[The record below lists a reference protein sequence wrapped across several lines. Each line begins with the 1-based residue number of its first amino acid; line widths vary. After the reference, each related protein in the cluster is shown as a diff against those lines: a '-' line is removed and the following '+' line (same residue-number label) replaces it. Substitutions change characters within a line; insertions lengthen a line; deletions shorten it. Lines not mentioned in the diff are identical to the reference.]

1 MQRRSRPETFR
12 PPYDAHTTIFP
23 EDWPDYVL
31 GQFGIQAPPETDLSS
46 LMAELERS
54 LVEAPAA
61 LHFERVREVDAQGYR
76 NEVYL
81 AYWRSAEAYRAWLAN
96 PSVAAFLARPLSG
109 EVGLWR
115 ESIIAPVKNLDPN
128 GIVKARRWGVG
139 RHLSHEWERFHGYYG
154 SMRDR
159 IPDGHSLSIEG
170 GEQPLVAQPPVES
183 RGRRLRVTPPHNLCF
198 VRGTFGWAEAPEE
211 EQRVFIE
218 EMLPVYLR
226 GATFI
231 RDNAAEVSCISAR
244 VADEVELE
252 PANGLQ
258 AETLAWFTSIKALEA
273 WTHRHPTHNAIFQKM
288 IEIGKRF
295 DFNLHLD
302 LGHEVVVVPAGG
314 ADIEYNNCH
323 PQTSFLRF
331 YPAELASSQAT

>member
-1 MQRRSRPETFR
+1 MQRRSRPDTFR

-23 EDWPDYVL
+23 KDWPDYVL
-31 GQFGIQAPPETDLSS
+31 GQFGIQAQPEADLSVV
-46 LMAELERS
+46 MAELEGCLR
-54 LVEAPAA
+54 EPPAA
-61 LHFERVREVDAQGYR
+61 LHFERVREVDSQGYL
-76 NEVYL
+76 NEIYL
-81 AYWRSAEAYRAWLAN
+81 AYWRSAADYWAWLDNAA
-96 PSVAAFLARPLSG
+96 VAAFFGQTLDG
-109 EVGLWR
+109 GIGIWR
-115 ESIIAPVKNLDPN
+115 EAIIAPVANLDPN
-128 GIVKARRWGVG
+128 GIVKARQWGVG
-139 RHLSHEWERFHGYYG
+139 RHLPHEWERFHGYYG

-159 IPDGHSLSIEG
+159 IPQGHSAEIEG
-170 GEQPLVAQPPVES
+170 GDSPLVAQPPVQS
-183 RGRRLRVTPPHNLCF
+183 HGRRLKVVPPHNLCF
-198 VRGTFGWAEAPEE
+198 VRGTFGWKGAPEE
-211 EQRVFIE
+211 EQRVFVE

-226 GATFI
+226 GAGFI
-231 RDNAAEVSCISAR
+231 RDNAVAVSCISAR

-273 WTHRHPTHNAIFQKM
+273 WTHHHPTHNAIFQKM

-323 PQTSFLRF
+323 PETSFLRF
-331 YPAELASSQAT
+331 FPAMPIR